1 MDGTRDPLTRDERA
15 ELHWL
20 RAENTL
26 LRVQLDMLTRIAT
39 GYAHD
44 VDAIL
49 RLRTHG

>member
-1 MDGTRDPLTRDERA
+1 MDGNRDPLSPDERA

-20 RAENTL
+20 RAENAL
-26 LRVQLDMLTRIAT
+26 LRVQLDILTHVAT

-49 RLRTHG
+49 RLRAHG